1 MATIVENEAIIPE
14 VWKMVFHAPQIAR
27 EARPGQ
33 FVNVHRDG
41 GQTFLRRPFGIV
53 DADTESGNVT
63 IIYRL
68 VGVGTAEMKTLRQG
82 DALSVEG
89 PLGEGVFTTTPGKVL
104 LAGGGVGLAP
114 LIFLAKRLDHPVVLV
129 AGKTAAE
136 TFWTKFFEPYAG
148 RIYVTTDDGSQ
159 GIKGFAVDALPQI
172 FANQPIDRVSVCG
185 PTVMMKTIAQ
195 ASAKA
200 GIACEVSMEKRMA
213 CGIGVCLGCTT
224 ASAIKSVPTVLFLTR
239 RRSLHDQRTD
249 CRPIRRDF
257 HEDTGHGSLG
267 NLWVRRRIQ

>member
-1 MATIVENEAIIPE
+1 
-14 VWKMVFHAPQIAR
+14 AR
-27 EARPGQ
+27 EAQSGQ

-41 GQTFLRRPFGIV
+41 GQPFLRRPFGIL
-53 DADTESGNVT
+53 APHHETGHVT

-68 VGVGTAEMKTLRQG
+68 VGKGTEEMKGLRRG

-89 PLGEGVFTTTPGKVL
+89 PLGEGVFTTTPGQVL

-114 LIFLAKRLDHPVVLV
+114 LIFLAKRLDHPIVLV

-136 TFWTKFFEPYAG
+136 TFWIKFFEPYAG
-148 RIYVTTDDGSQ
+148 QIYVTTDDGSL

-172 FANQPIDRVSVCG
+172 FAEHAIDRVSVCG

-200 GIACEVSMEKRMA
+200 GVACEVSMEKRMA
-213 CGIGVCLGCTT
+213 CGIGVCLGCTFESQLDGKRYKVC
-224 ASAIKSVPTVLFLTR
+224 ADGPVFDAKEVFA
-239 RRSLHDQRTD
+239 
-249 CRPIRRDF
+249 
-257 HEDTGHGSLG
+257 
-267 NLWVRRRIQ
+267 

>member
-1 MATIVENEAIIPE
+1 MKKFLEMATIVENEAIIPE

-27 EARPGQ
+27 EAQPGQ

-53 DADTESGNVT
+53 DADAETGNVT

-68 VGVGTAEMKTLRQG
+68 VGKGTEEMKGLRRG

-89 PLGEGVFTTTPGKVL
+89 PLGEGVFTTAPGQVL

-114 LIFLAKRLDHPVVLV
+114 LIFLAKRLDHPIVLV

-148 RIYVTTDDGSQ
+148 QVYVTTDDGSL

-172 FANQPIDRVSVCG
+172 FAEHTIDRVSVCG
-185 PTVMMKTIAQ
+185 PTVMMKTIAE

-200 GIACEVSMEKRMA
+200 GVACEVSMEKRMA
-213 CGIGVCLGCTT
+213 CGIGVCLGCTFESKLDGKRYKVC
-224 ASAIKSVPTVLFLTR
+224 ADGPVFDAKEVFA
-239 RRSLHDQRTD
+239 
-249 CRPIRRDF
+249 
-257 HEDTGHGSLG
+257 
-267 NLWVRRRIQ
+267 

>member
-1 MATIVENEAIIPE
+1 MKKFLEMATIVENEAIIPE

-27 EARPGQ
+27 EAQPGQ

-68 VGVGTAEMKTLRQG
+68 VGIGTAEM
-82 DALSVEG
+82 
-89 PLGEGVFTTTPGKVL
+89 
-104 LAGGGVGLAP
+104 
-114 LIFLAKRLDHPVVLV
+114 
-129 AGKTAAE
+129 
-136 TFWTKFFEPYAG
+136 
-148 RIYVTTDDGSQ
+148 TTDDGSQ

-172 FANQPIDRVSVCG
+172 FADQPIDRVSVCG

-200 GIACEVSMEKRMA
+200 GVACEVSMEKRMA
-213 CGIGVCLGCTT
+213 CGIGVCLGCTFE
-224 ASAIKSVPTVLFLTR
+224 SKLR
-239 RRSLHDQRTD
+239 GK
-249 CRPIRRDF
+249 RDKVCADGPVF
-257 HEDTGHGSLG
+257 DAKE
-267 NLWVRRRIQ
+267 VFA

>member
-1 MATIVENEAIIPE
+1 MKKFLEMATIVENEAIIPE

-89 PLGEGVFTTTPGKVL
+89 P
-104 LAGGGVGLAP
+104 
-114 LIFLAKRLDHPVVLV
+114 
-129 AGKTAAE
+129 
-136 TFWTKFFEPYAG
+136 
-148 RIYVTTDDGSQ
+148 
-159 GIKGFAVDALPQI
+159 
-172 FANQPIDRVSVCG
+172 
-185 PTVMMKTIAQ
+185 
-195 ASAKA
+195 
-200 GIACEVSMEKRMA
+200 
-213 CGIGVCLGCTT
+213 
-224 ASAIKSVPTVLFLTR
+224 
-239 RRSLHDQRTD
+239 
-249 CRPIRRDF
+249 
-257 HEDTGHGSLG
+257 
-267 NLWVRRRIQ
+267 

>member
-1 MATIVENEAIIPE
+1 MKIFLEMATIVENEAIIPE

-27 EARPGQ
+27 EAQPGQ

-53 DADTESGNVT
+53 DADAETGHVT

-68 VGVGTAEMKTLRQG
+68 VGKGTEEMKGLRSG

-89 PLGEGVFTTTPGKVL
+89 PLGEGVFTTTPGQVL

-114 LIFLAKRLDHPVVLV
+114 LIFLAKRLDHPIVLV

-148 RIYVTTDDGSQ
+148 QIYVTTDDGSL

-172 FANQPIDRVSVCG
+172 FAEHAIDRVSVCG

-200 GIACEVSMEKRMA
+200 GVACEVSM
-213 CGIGVCLGCTT
+213 
-224 ASAIKSVPTVLFLTR
+224 
-239 RRSLHDQRTD
+239 
-249 CRPIRRDF
+249 
-257 HEDTGHGSLG
+257 
-267 NLWVRRRIQ
+267 